1 MFSIEKENCVRLKGN
16 DFDLKISERECYE
29 IASLIIEYF
38 SKSNRDWM
46 LSYKHDCN
54 PKNSTL
60 GDLKQQIDVE
70 MKDLNELYVSLK
82 ELRLE
87 N

>member
-1 MFSIEKENCVRLKGN
+1 VFSVEKENYVRLKGN

-29 IASLIIEYF
+29 IASLIIEHF

-46 LSYKHDCN
+46 LGCEYDCN
-54 PKNSTL
+54 TKNSTL
-60 GDLKQQIDVE
+60 GDLKQQIDAE
-70 MKDLNELYVSLK
+70 MRELNELCSSLK

>member
-1 MFSIEKENCVRLKGN
+1 MLSVEKENYVRLKGN
-16 DFDLKISERECYE
+16 DFDLKINEKECYE
-29 IASLIIEYF
+29 IASLIIEHF

-46 LSYKHDCN
+46 LSYKHNCN

-60 GDLKQQIDVE
+60 GDLKQQIDAE
-70 MKDLNELYVSLK
+70 MRELNELYISLK